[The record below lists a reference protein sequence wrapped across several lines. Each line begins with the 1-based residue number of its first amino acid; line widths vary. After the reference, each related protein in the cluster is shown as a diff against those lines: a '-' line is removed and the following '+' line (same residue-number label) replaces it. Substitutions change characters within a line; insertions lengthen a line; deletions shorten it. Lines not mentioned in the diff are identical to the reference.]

1 MSTRSFSY
9 LVCLLLLAGSIGIIN
24 AQGLTTTPAPSK
36 TPTALPEPT
45 SIPLETSVPV
55 TVQAQPLSRTF
66 TQEDL
71 QVLVGNVQ
79 RPNGIVWWNDN
90 LYVACNGDWTLYEVH
105 SVTGSTI
112 TLIFGIQDAFTL
124 YAEESP
130 TGYNLFVPDFE
141 KGQILRVDERRGAPE
156 LIAGALNGPW
166 GIAALGDS
174 FLVTA
179 LRSGELLQ
187 VSRIG
192 EITTVVDNLRSPAG
206 VVVDG
211 EFVYVANNGSAR
223 RAIEW
228 FETDNLVQPELQT
241 LVTGI
246 QNPSGLVLGADG
258 YLYFTYALGTR
269 GVVGRVQPEICRTQ
283 ECSQADVEIVLFT
296 ELQAPLAGL
305 TISPDM
311 RLFVHTIY
319 RPEVYWVRLYE

>member
-1 MSTRSFSY
+1 MNNRSFRHLIFLA
-9 LVCLLLLAGSIGIIN
+9 LVAGIIGATA
-24 AQGLTTTPAPSK
+24 AQELTATPAPSK
-36 TPTALPEPT
+36 TPTLIPETTAEP
-45 SIPLETSVPV
+45 IERVAV
-55 TVQAQPLSRTF
+55 TVEARPLSRAF

-79 RPNGIVWWNDN
+79 RPNGIAWWNDN
-90 LYVACNGDWTLYEVH
+90 LYVACNGDWTLYEIN

-124 YAEESP
+124 HAEESP

-141 KGQILRVDERRGAPE
+141 KGQIFRVDERRAAPE
-156 LIAGALNGPW
+156 LIAENLSGPW

-174 FLVTA
+174 FFVTT

-187 VSRIG
+187 VSRVG
-192 EITTVVDNLRSPAG
+192 EVTTVVDGLRSPTG
-206 VVVDG
+206 VAVDG

-228 FETDNLVQPELQT
+228 FEAQDLEQLELRT

-246 QNPSGLVLGADG
+246 QNPSSLVLGADG

-269 GVVGRVQPEICRTQ
+269 GVVGRVQPETCRNQ
-283 ECSQADVEIVLFT
+283 ECSQSDVEIVLFS

-319 RPEVYWVRLYE
+319 RPEIYWVKLYE

>member
-1 MSTRSFSY
+1 MNSRSFRY
-9 LVCLLLLAGSIGIIN
+9 LIFLVLLTGIIGATV
-24 AQGLTTTPAPSK
+24 AQELTATPAPSK
-36 TPTALPEPT
+36 TPTLIPETTVEPIESAT
-45 SIPLETSVPV
+45 V
-55 TVQAQPLSRTF
+55 TVEARPLARAF

-90 LYVACNGDWTLYEVH
+90 LYVACNGDWTLYEIN

-124 YAEESP
+124 HAEESP

-141 KGQILRVDERRGAPE
+141 KGQIFRVDERRGAPE
-156 LIAGALNGPW
+156 LIAENLNGPW
-166 GIAALGDS
+166 GIAALEDS
-174 FLVTA
+174 FFVTA

-187 VSRIG
+187 VSRLG
-192 EITTVVDNLRSPAG
+192 EVTTVVEGLRSPAG
-206 VVVDG
+206 IVIDG
-211 EFVYVANNGSAR
+211 EFVYVTNNGSAR

-228 FETDNLVQPELQT
+228 FETENLEQPELRT

-246 QNPSGLVLGADG
+246 QNPSSLVLGADG

-269 GVVGRVQPEICRTQ
+269 GVVGRVQPETCRNQT
-283 ECSQADVEIVLFT
+283 CSQSDVEIVLFS

-319 RPEVYWVRLYE
+319 RPEIYWVKLYE

>member
-1 MSTRSFSY
+1 MNSRSFRY
-9 LVCLLLLAGSIGIIN
+9 LIFLVLVAGITGVTA
-24 AQGLTTTPAPSK
+24 AQELTATPAPSK
-36 TPTALPEPT
+36 TPTLIPETTVEPVEST
-45 SIPLETSVPV
+45 TV
-55 TVQAQPLSRTF
+55 TVEARPLSRSF

-79 RPNGIVWWNDN
+79 RPNGIAWWNDN
-90 LYVACNGDWTLYEVH
+90 LYVACNGDWTLYEIN

-124 YAEESP
+124 HAEESP

-141 KGQILRVDERRGAPE
+141 KGQIFRVDERRGAPE
-156 LIAGALNGPW
+156 LIAENLNGPW
-166 GIAALGDS
+166 GIAALEDS
-174 FLVTA
+174 FFVTV

-187 VSRIG
+187 VSRAG
-192 EITTVVDNLRSPAG
+192 EVTTVVDGLRSPTG

-228 FETDNLVQPELQT
+228 FEAEDLKQPELRT
-241 LVTGI
+241 LVTGL
-246 QNPSGLVLGADG
+246 QNPSSLVLGADG

-269 GVVGRVQPEICRTQ
+269 GVVGRVQPQTCRNQ
-283 ECSQADVEIVLFT
+283 ECSQSDVEIVLFS

-319 RPEVYWVRLYE
+319 RPEIYWVKLYE